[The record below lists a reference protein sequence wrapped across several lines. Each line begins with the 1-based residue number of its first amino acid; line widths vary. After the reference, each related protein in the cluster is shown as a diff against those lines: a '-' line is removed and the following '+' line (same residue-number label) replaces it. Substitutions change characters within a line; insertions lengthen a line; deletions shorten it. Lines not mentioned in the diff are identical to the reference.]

1 MDSFSSWAI
10 KRKLDS
16 HESHNDEDDGEHAL
30 LGGSSQTS
38 PILFFST
45 IGSLSTSELFDH
57 ISHWKA
63 MASVNE
69 LIAIVPVIL
78 NLKGNIEMNLSARLG
93 TASNMGDL
101 DTPSVRNNII
111 LGNLTLLQVQ
121 AAVVSLIAASVSFFL
136 STIVP
141 GAGENPSEPLLAETR
156 DVFRHSRSTGHR
168 HSLRRPRPTPAP
180 VGASKSGFNEYI
192 FGDRRLHSILTCSI
206 IRFMV
211 VASTSMSAACLSA
224 IVLGSFVCFLVVLC
238 RKFGLDPDNIAPP
251 IASCLGDLITLSLLA
266 VMSTLIILG
275 IGTPAPFVVIAVIIL
290 FATACASIVR
300 KNERVRPLLKDGWT
314 PLLGAMV
321 ISSASGIV
329 LDLFVTRYDGYAL
342 LAVAFGG
349 IPGGTGSIFVSR
361 LSTGL
366 HAMAS
371 AIGNPAGTI
380 TWGSHEPTPR
390 VVFIVLL
397 LVAAPVGLI
406 YFVVLRLFSWLA
418 APFAFSMLA
427 LFFLC
432 IGITISLVVGF
443 YLTNYLWAGGYDPD
457 IYALPIHSAIMDLSG
472 QILLVSCFELASA
485 IGFHVQSLPKG

>member
-1 MDSFSSWAI
+1 
-10 KRKLDS
+10 
-16 HESHNDEDDGEHAL
+16 
-30 LGGSSQTS
+30 
-38 PILFFST
+38 
-45 IGSLSTSELFDH
+45 
-57 ISHWKA
+57 
-63 MASVNE
+63 
-69 LIAIVPVIL
+69 
-78 NLKGNIEMNLSARLG
+78 
-93 TASNMGDL
+93 
-101 DTPSVRNNII
+101 
-111 LGNLTLLQVQ
+111 
-121 AAVVSLIAASVSFFL
+121 
-136 STIVP
+136 
-141 GAGENPSEPLLAETR
+141 
-156 DVFRHSRSTGHR
+156 
-168 HSLRRPRPTPAP
+168 
-180 VGASKSGFNEYI
+180 
-192 FGDRRLHSILTCSI
+192 
-206 IRFMV
+206 
-211 VASTSMSAACLSA
+211 
-224 IVLGSFVCFLVVLC
+224 
-238 RKFGLDPDNIAPP
+238 
-251 IASCLGDLITLSLLA
+251 
-266 VMSTLIILG
+266 MSTLIILG
-275 IGTPAPFVVIAVIIL
+275 IGTPAPFVVIAVVIL

-406 YFVVLRLFSWLA
+406 YFIVLRLFSWLA

-443 YLTNYLWAGGYDPD
+443 YLTNYLWARGYDPD